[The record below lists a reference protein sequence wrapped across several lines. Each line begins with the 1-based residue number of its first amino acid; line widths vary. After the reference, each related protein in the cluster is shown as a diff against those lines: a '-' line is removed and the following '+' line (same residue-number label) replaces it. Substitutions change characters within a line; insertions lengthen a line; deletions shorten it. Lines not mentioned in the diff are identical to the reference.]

1 MHDIYEIIA
10 FYKCP
15 RKQYI
20 KVDENAEGAAGMKKT
35 GRGRLCL
42 ELFWEMLMLSTFTTG
57 GGFVIV
63 SLMRRKFVEEKHW
76 MDEQEMLDIAAIAQ
90 SCPGAIAVNAAI
102 LVGWRMAGLAGMLIC
117 VLGTILP
124 PFVILTAISVVYN
137 AFAANRYVALFLRGM
152 QIGVSAV
159 IFDVVLQLGKNVVK
173 SKSLLCM
180 AVMAL
185 AFVAAYLMKIN
196 VVYLLLAAAAL
207 GVARA
212 LTPEKKEGK

>member
-1 MHDIYEIIA
+1 M
-10 FYKCP
+10 
-15 RKQYI
+15 
-20 KVDENAEGAAGMKKT
+20 DENAEGAAGMKKT

-102 LVGWRMAGLAGMLIC
+102 LVGWRMAGLPGMLIC

-124 PFVILTAISVVYN
+124 PIVILTAISVVYN
-137 AFAANRYVALFLRGM
+137 AFATNRYVALFLRGM

-180 AVMAL
+180 AVMVL

-212 LTPEKKEGK
+212 LTPEKKEEK

>member
-1 MHDIYEIIA
+1 M
-10 FYKCP
+10 
-15 RKQYI
+15 
-20 KVDENAEGAAGMKKT
+20 DEKAEGAAGMKKT

-102 LVGWRMAGLAGMLIC
+102 LVGWRMAGLPGMLIC

-124 PFVILTAISVVYN
+124 PIVILTAISVVYN
-137 AFAANRYVALFLRGM
+137 AFATNRYVALFLRGM

>member
-1 MHDIYEIIA
+1 M
-10 FYKCP
+10 
-15 RKQYI
+15 
-20 KVDENAEGAAGMKKT
+20 DESAEGAAEMKKT

-124 PFVILTAISVVYN
+124 PIVILMAISVVYN

>member
-1 MHDIYEIIA
+1 M
-10 FYKCP
+10 
-15 RKQYI
+15 
-20 KVDENAEGAAGMKKT
+20 DESAEGAAGMKKA

-102 LVGWRMAGLAGMLIC
+102 LVGWRMAGLPGMLIC

-124 PFVILTAISVVYN
+124 PIVILTAISVVYN

>member
-1 MHDIYEIIA
+1 M
-10 FYKCP
+10 
-15 RKQYI
+15 
-20 KVDENAEGAAGMKKT
+20 DESAEGAAGMKKT

-102 LVGWRMAGLAGMLIC
+102 LVGWRMAGLPGMLIC

-124 PFVILTAISVVYN
+124 PIVILTAISVVYN
-137 AFAANRYVALFLRGM
+137 AFATNRYVALFLRGM

-180 AVMAL
+180 AVMVL

>member
-1 MHDIYEIIA
+1 M
-10 FYKCP
+10 
-15 RKQYI
+15 
-20 KVDENAEGAAGMKKT
+20 DESAEGAAEMKKKV
-35 GRGRLCL
+35 RGRLCL

-124 PFVILTAISVVYN
+124 PIVILTAISVVYN
-137 AFAANRYVALFLRGM
+137 AFATNRYVALFLRGM

>member
-1 MHDIYEIIA
+1 M
-10 FYKCP
+10 
-15 RKQYI
+15 
-20 KVDENAEGAAGMKKT
+20 DESAEGAAGMKKT

-124 PFVILTAISVVYN
+124 PIVILTAISVVYN
-137 AFAANRYVALFLRGM
+137 AFATNRYVALFLRGM

>member
-1 MHDIYEIIA
+1 
-10 FYKCP
+10 
-15 RKQYI
+15 
-20 KVDENAEGAAGMKKT
+20 MKKT

-102 LVGWRMAGLAGMLIC
+102 LVGWRMAGLPGMLIC

-124 PFVILTAISVVYN
+124 PIVILTAISVVYN
-137 AFAANRYVALFLRGM
+137 AFATNRYVALFLRGM

>member
-1 MHDIYEIIA
+1 
-10 FYKCP
+10 
-15 RKQYI
+15 
-20 KVDENAEGAAGMKKT
+20 MKKK

-102 LVGWRMAGLAGMLIC
+102 LVGWRMAGLPGMLIC

-124 PFVILTAISVVYN
+124 PIVILTAISVVYN
-137 AFAANRYVALFLRGM
+137 AFATNRYVALFLHGM

>member
-1 MHDIYEIIA
+1 M
-10 FYKCP
+10 
-15 RKQYI
+15 
-20 KVDENAEGAAGMKKT
+20 DENAEGAAGMKKT

-102 LVGWRMAGLAGMLIC
+102 LVGWRMAGLPGMLIC

-124 PFVILTAISVVYN
+124 PIVILTAISVVYN
-137 AFAANRYVALFLRGM
+137 AFATNRYVALFLRGM

-180 AVMAL
+180 AVMVL

>member
-1 MHDIYEIIA
+1 M
-10 FYKCP
+10 
-15 RKQYI
+15 
-20 KVDENAEGAAGMKKT
+20 DESAEGAAEMKKT

-124 PFVILTAISVVYN
+124 PIVILTAISVVYN
-137 AFAANRYVALFLRGM
+137 AFATNRYVALFLRGM
-152 QIGVSAV
+152 QIGVSVV

>member
-1 MHDIYEIIA
+1 M
-10 FYKCP
+10 
-15 RKQYI
+15 
-20 KVDENAEGAAGMKKT
+20 DEKAEGAAGMKKT

-124 PFVILTAISVVYN
+124 PIVILTAISVVYN
-137 AFAANRYVALFLRGM
+137 AFATNRYVALFLRGM

>member
-1 MHDIYEIIA
+1 M
-10 FYKCP
+10 
-15 RKQYI
+15 
-20 KVDENAEGAAGMKKT
+20 DESAEGAAGMKKT

-124 PFVILTAISVVYN
+124 PIVILTAISVVYN
-137 AFAANRYVALFLRGM
+137 AFATNRYVALFLRGM

-185 AFVAAYLMKIN
+185 AFVAAYLIKIN

>member
-1 MHDIYEIIA
+1 M
-10 FYKCP
+10 
-15 RKQYI
+15 
-20 KVDENAEGAAGMKKT
+20 DESAEGAAGMKKT

-102 LVGWRMAGLAGMLIC
+102 LVGWRMAGLPGMLIC

-124 PFVILTAISVVYN
+124 PIVILTAISVVYN
-137 AFAANRYVALFLRGM
+137 AFATNRYVALFLRGM